1 VAPWAAI
8 AVALA
13 AATEAAS
20 RPTRISV
27 AARMEALAVARAL
40 AVDSTAA
47 LVVARTAALAAG
59 MAAVGTAADIVDESR
74 SESRLAR

>member
-1 VAPWAAI
+1 
-8 AVALA
+8 
-13 AATEAAS
+13 
-20 RPTRISV
+20 
-27 AARMEALAVARAL
+27 MEALAVARAL